1 MESKVQNI
9 EKTPF
14 SATELAFAAEMKVL
28 LGFAAMSLLIF
39 IPAGDVYFGGVLLMC
54 VLFIPML
61 IAGIILLFKNPS
73 LLQKR
78 LDAKEKD
85 ISQQRVVAMSGMMFF
100 AGFILCGLDH
110 RFSWLVLPEWVSV
123 IFAVVFLAGYLMYAE
138 VLRENTYLSRT
149 VRVEKGQK
157 VIDKGLY
164 GIIRHPMYTATII
177 MFVSIPLVLGSVI
190 ALPVFLIYPVIIIM
204 RLGNEEKLLCRELD
218 GYRAYKKKVR
228 YRLIPYIF

>member
-1 MESKVQNI
+1 MENKVQNI

-164 GIIRHPMYTATII
+164 GIIRHPMYTA
-177 MFVSIPLVLGSVI
+177 LVLGSVI